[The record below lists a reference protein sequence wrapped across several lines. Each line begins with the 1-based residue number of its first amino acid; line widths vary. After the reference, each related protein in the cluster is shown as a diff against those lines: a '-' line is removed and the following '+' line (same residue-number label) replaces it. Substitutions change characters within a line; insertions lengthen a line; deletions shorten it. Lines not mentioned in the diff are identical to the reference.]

1 MSAGLPQEWQQ
12 WFYEN
17 LARGCQPTQLFET
30 LSAHGFAHQL
40 QQALTDAGQHFPHL
54 RDQFE
59 QMRTWL
65 HPIDQAPNRAP
76 AALPIIIAPH
86 LFAQDQHTVE
96 VAGHQ
101 IRLTVQLHSPAILCF
116 EHFLTDQE
124 CEALIALAEDSGQ
137 ISRSTVVQDHDGL
150 LTVDHRRS
158 SEQAW
163 FARGQTPLLADIEAR
178 IAEVLRYPAE
188 RGEGLQVLRYRDGGE
203 YRPHFDFFDP
213 KLGGSAK
220 HLAVGG
226 QRVATLIMYL
236 SEVEQGGATAF
247 PEVGLTVRPKRGS
260 AVLFA
265 NLTPDQ
271 QVDRRTLHAG
281 LPVLS
286 GCKYIATKW
295 LREQVYG

>member
-65 HPIDQAPNRAP
+65 HPIDQAPNQAP

-124 CEALIALAEDSGQ
+124 CEALITLAENSGQ
-137 ISRSTVVQDHDGL
+137 ISRCKIMMACSPSIIAGAANKHGL
-150 LTVDHRRS
+150 RVGKRHC
-158 SEQAW
+158 
-163 FARGQTPLLADIEAR
+163 LLI
-178 IAEVLRYPAE
+178 L
-188 RGEGLQVLRYRDGGE
+188 
-203 YRPHFDFFDP
+203 
-213 KLGGSAK
+213 K
-220 HLAVGG
+220 H
-226 QRVATLIMYL
+226 
-236 SEVEQGGATAF
+236 
-247 PEVGLTVRPKRGS
+247 
-260 AVLFA
+260 
-265 NLTPDQ
+265 
-271 QVDRRTLHAG
+271 G
-281 LPVLS
+281 LPRYCVTLLS
-286 GCKYIATKW
+286 VVKVCKCYVIAMEASTAHILIFLIPSLVAVPNIW
-295 LREQVYG
+295 QSVVSGWRP

>member
-17 LARGCQPTQLFET
+17 LARGCQPAQLFDT
-30 LSAHGFAHQL
+30 LSANGFAADL
-40 QQALTDAGQHFPHL
+40 QHALTEASQHFPHL

-65 HPIDQAPNRAP
+65 TPTNDAPVGVP
-76 AALPIIIAPH
+76 ATPPMVIAPH
-86 LFAQDQHTVE
+86 LFEQAQHSID

-101 IRLTVQLHSPAILCF
+101 VRLTVQLRSPAIVCF
-116 EHFLTDQE
+116 DDFLTDPE
-124 CEALIALAEDSGQ
+124 CEALISLAEDSGQ
-137 ISRSTVVQDHDGL
+137 ISRSTVVQDHDGV

-163 FARGQTPLLADIEAR
+163 FARGQTPLIAQIEAR
-178 IAEVLRYPAE
+178 IADVLRYPATH
-188 RGEGLQVLRYRDGGE
+188 GEGLQVLRYRDGGE

-226 QRVATLIMYL
+226 QRVATLILYL
-236 SEVEQGGATAF
+236 SDVAQGGATAF
-247 PEVGLTVRPKRGS
+247 PDIGLTVRPKRGS
-260 AVLFA
+260 ALLFA
-265 NLTPDQ
+265 NLTPDR

>member
-17 LARGCQPTQLFET
+17 LARGCQPTQLFDT
-30 LSAHGFAHQL
+30 LSAHGFARELH
-40 QQALTDAGQHFPHL
+40 QALTDAGQHFPHL
-54 RDQFE
+54 HTQFE

-65 HPIDQAPNRAP
+65 TPTDDAPVGAP
-76 AALPIIIAPH
+76 ATPPMVIAPH
-86 LFAQDQHTVE
+86 LFAQDQHSIDV
-96 VAGHQ
+96 VGHQ
-101 IRLTVQLHSPAILCF
+101 VRLTVQLCSPAIVCF

-137 ISRSTVVQDHDGL
+137 ISRSTVVQEHDGV

-163 FARGQTPLLADIEAR
+163 FTRGQTPLITQIETR
-178 IAEVLRYPAE
+178 IAEVLRYPATH
-188 RGEGLQVLRYRDGGE
+188 GEGLQVLRYRDGGE

-236 SEVEQGGATAF
+236 SDVAQGGATAF

-260 AVLFA
+260 ALLFA
-265 NLTPDQ
+265 NLTPDR